1 LIAWGFGAERIRSRA
16 RFSKPSDYPIRE
28 AEDEERTKNEIH
40 NERKSGVQ
48 RSG

>member
-1 LIAWGFGAERIRSRA
+1 VRSEFEAGRF
-16 RFSKPSDYPIRE
+16 FSKPSDYPIRE

>member
-1 LIAWGFGAERIRSRA
+1 MGIRCGAN
-16 RFSKPSDYPIRE
+16 SKPGAFFEPSDYPIRE

>member
-1 LIAWGFGAERIRSRA
+1 LHGDPVRSEFPKAGA
-16 RFSKPSDYPIRE
+16 FSKSSDYPIRE
-28 AEDEERTKNEIH
+28 AEAEERKKNEIH